1 MTLEEIY
8 QKVREGVRISREEG
22 LFLVRNAEL
31 LDLGDIANEIRI
43 NGYLIYS
50 IPIRIIQMCATSI
63 VSSALSTGI
72 RVKKEHT
79 GCRAIN

>member
-50 IPIRIIQMCATSI
+50 IPIRIIQMFATSI
-63 VSSALSTGI
+63 VSSAHSTGI
-72 RVKKEHT
+72 QAK
-79 GCRAIN
+79 

>member
-50 IPIRIIQMCATSI
+50 IPIRIIQMSATTI
-63 VSSALSTGI
+63 VSSAHSTGI
-72 RVKKEHT
+72 QAK
-79 GCRAIN
+79 